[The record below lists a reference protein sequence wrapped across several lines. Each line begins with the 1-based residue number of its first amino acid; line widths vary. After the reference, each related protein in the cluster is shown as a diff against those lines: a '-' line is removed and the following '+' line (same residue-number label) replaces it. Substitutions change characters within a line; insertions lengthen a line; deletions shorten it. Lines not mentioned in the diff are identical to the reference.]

1 MRCLALPLA
10 FALAFVFGACSL
22 QMDLPPGF
30 LRKRSEESGDL
41 RAVTATGGRLRVRDF
56 AVESHS
62 TIAFWADTVRDEFVG
77 RGYRLDDGIDV
88 TDGAGRQGHA
98 FRAQTVADGEPCG
111 YFVAVFLVPGSW
123 LPWSWDHVRV
133 VEFAAKTAEFDQ
145 LGAAIQAAV
154 ATLR

>member
-1 MRCLALPLA
+1 MRRLA
-10 FALAFVFGACSL
+10 FAATLWLAACSL

-62 TIAFWADTVRDEFVG
+62 TIGFWADAVRDEFAG
-77 RGYRLDDGIDV
+77 RGYRLDDGHDV
-88 TDGAGRQGHA
+88 TDGAGRQGRA

-111 YFVAVFLVPGSW
+111 YFVAVFLMPGSW
-123 LPWSWDHVRV
+123 LPWSQDHVRV
-133 VEFAAKTAEFDQ
+133 VEFTAATAEFDQ
-145 LGAAIQAAV
+145 IGAAVQAAV

>member
-1 MRCLALPLA
+1 MRALV
-10 FALAFVFGACSL
+10 FATTLMFTACSL
-22 QMDLPPGF
+22 QMDLPSGF

-62 TIAFWADTVRDEFVG
+62 TIGFWADAVRDEFAG
-77 RGYRLDDGIDV
+77 RGYRFDDAIDV
-88 TDGAGRQGHA
+88 TDGSGRQGRA
-98 FRAQTVADGEPCG
+98 FRAQTQADGEPCG
-111 YFVAVFLVPGSW
+111 YFVAVFLVPGSF

-145 LGAAIQAAV
+145 VGAAVQAAV